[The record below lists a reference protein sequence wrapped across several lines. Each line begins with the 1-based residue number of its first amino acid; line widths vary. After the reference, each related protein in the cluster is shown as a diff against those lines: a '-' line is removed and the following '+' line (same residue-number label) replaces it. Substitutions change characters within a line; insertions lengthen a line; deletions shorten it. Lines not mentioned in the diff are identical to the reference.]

1 MTIMTDRTADRST
14 EGPTTYAEVIDRARA
29 AVPLLREWT
38 PQITEARR
46 LPAEVVEILRST
58 GVFRMGVPVS
68 AGGPGLNSIE
78 QTEVIEILSQGDA
91 SAGWCAMIG
100 MDTPLYAEFLSEE
113 VAERLFPHLDI
124 VTAGLILPVGRAD
137 RVPGGYTVTG
147 QWPFG
152 SGITHADWVVAGC
165 RVYVDGEQIPG
176 PNGMPF
182 TWRIMVV
189 PRSDVTLLDTWNVT
203 GLAGS
208 GSHDYRLES
217 LFVPEERSFSFG
229 NPRNP
234 GPMATPEAILRNMPG
249 VPLGVARA
257 ALEYVKGLAPGR
269 IDRSTGEEWR
279 DSYRVQVAIADA
291 EARLDMV
298 RRAVYHG
305 LAEQWELLESG
316 AELTPEQRVA
326 PVLARVHS
334 FRVARDILNDLVDL
348 VATQAVRTTSPLA
361 GWLADVTVMRQH
373 IIAQDEVLQS
383 AGALMLG
390 GRMSNPF
397 SVGLVPGS

>member
-1 MTIMTDRTADRST
+1 
-14 EGPTTYAEVIDRARA
+14 
-29 AVPLLREWT
+29 
-38 PQITEARR
+38 
-46 LPAEVVEILRST
+46 
-58 GVFRMGVPVS
+58 
-68 AGGPGLNSIE
+68 
-78 QTEVIEILSQGDA
+78 
-91 SAGWCAMIG
+91 
-100 MDTPLYAEFLSEE
+100 
-113 VAERLFPHLDI
+113 
-124 VTAGLILPVGRAD
+124 
-137 RVPGGYTVTG
+137 
-147 QWPFG
+147 
-152 SGITHADWVVAGC
+152 
-165 RVYVDGEQIPG
+165 
-176 PNGMPF
+176 
-182 TWRIMVV
+182 
-189 PRSDVTLLDTWNVT
+189 
-203 GLAGS
+203 
-208 GSHDYRLES
+208 
-217 LFVPEERSFSFG
+217 
-229 NPRNP
+229 
-234 GPMATPEAILRNMPG
+234 MATPEAILRNMPG

-334 FRVARDILNDLVDL
+334 FRVAREILNDLVDL